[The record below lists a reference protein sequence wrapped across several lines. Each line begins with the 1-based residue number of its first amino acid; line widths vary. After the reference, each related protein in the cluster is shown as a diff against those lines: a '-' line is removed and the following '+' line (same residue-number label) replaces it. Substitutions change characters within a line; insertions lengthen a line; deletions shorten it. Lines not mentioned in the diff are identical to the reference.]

1 MNAAPKV
8 SDTVIHAILA
18 QYGLDAAFSEQ
29 TEYIHYDGEHGD
41 HLVKIILSV
50 LLENGHRVV
59 MKLLHEQNDLRQDR
73 DKIEKQSAFSDYALQ
88 SVCATKKAGTTE
100 IMPAWKI
107 N

>member
-1 MNAAPKV
+1 MNAAPTV
-8 SDTVIHAILA
+8 SDAVIHAILA

-50 LLENGHRVV
+50 LLDNGHRVV

-73 DKIEKQSAFSDYALQ
+73 DKIEKQSAFSY
-88 SVCATKKAGTTE
+88 
-100 IMPAWKI
+100 
-107 N
+107 